1 MAAIALYRMHFNKEG
16 PIDPQLFKMCKDAH
30 KYQESFKMDSLIS
43 EMSQMTLNEPDI
55 FKMAEEIG
63 ALMEEM
69 GKMKVLCTGPT
80 NQPREN
86 QPLPK

>member
-30 KYQESFKMDSLIS
+30 VYQETFKKPDLDSLIS
-43 EMSQMTLNEPDI
+43 EMSQMSLNEPDL

-63 ALMEEM
+63 NYFEMEALVEDM
-69 GKMKVLCTGPT
+69 GKL
-80 NQPREN
+80 N
-86 QPLPK
+86 LA

>member
-1 MAAIALYRMHFNKEG
+1 MHFNKEG

-43 EMSQMTLNEPDI
+43 EMSQMTLNEPDL

-63 ALMEEM
+63 NYFDMVCL
-69 GKMKVLCTGPT
+69 
-80 NQPREN
+80 NQSKTHTSKNTVRTRKN
-86 QPLPK
+86 V